1 MISIDDYL
9 AHGLTIEQPSEA
21 VIDNAQLLLPKVN
34 ALLERAAAAGVDCA
48 VDPIVNSGW
57 RPASYNATVPN
68 AAVLSKHITGEAID
82 VRDVE
87 GMLDDWCV
95 RNLEVLAEIGLW
107 LEHPLSTKGW
117 CHVQS
122 VAPRSGNRMFYP

>member
-1 MISIDDYL
+1 
-9 AHGLTIEQPSEA
+9 

-82 VRDVE
+82 VRDPE